1 MNIASATGINSFV
14 QFITLLIVFVIILFL
29 TYATTRFIGGY
40 QKTITDNSNF
50 TVIDTYRVSNNKY
63 IQIIR
68 IGKKYL
74 AISVCKDNITTL
86 TELNE
91 EDICIPDYSG
101 NNDAFSKIFERI
113 KNNRNLTNEN
123 KEQQE
128 DGKDE

>member
-101 NNDAFSKIFERI
+101 NNDAFSKIFEKI

>member
-1 MNIASATGINSFV
+1 MFIASASGVNSFV

-40 QKTITDNSNF
+40 QKTITSNSNF
-50 TVIDTYRVSNNKY
+50 KVIDTYRVSNNKY

-86 TELNE
+86 AELNE
-91 EDICIPDYSG
+91 EDICVPDYSE
-101 NNDAFSKIFERI
+101 NSDAFSKMLEKF
-113 KNNRNLTNEN
+113 KNSRNQTNEN